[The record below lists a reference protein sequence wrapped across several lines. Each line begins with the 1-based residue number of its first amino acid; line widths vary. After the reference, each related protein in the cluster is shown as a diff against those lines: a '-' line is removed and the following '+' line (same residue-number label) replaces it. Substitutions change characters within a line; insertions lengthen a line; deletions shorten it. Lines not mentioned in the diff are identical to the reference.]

1 MSVKVSLWELADL
14 SIGTPEI
21 GVVNFNALHAL
32 LRAMIKHLKLEDFK
46 TDLKEEGRPPPKPGE
61 SVPLVSLEKDL
72 GLSAEEAKQRE
83 KKERERK
90 ERERKER
97 AERERAE
104 RERQERER
112 GEKEPGEKAQRE
124 KEWREKEEDREEVDK
139 GPSPQLYD
147 LEKKIQALE
156 ASLHGMEDHVAE
168 VEDQV
173 KGMQIQ
179 VQGAQDQVQG
189 VQDHL
194 QEVEEKVDGVSK
206 KLGGFDKQISAL
218 ERLPSGTDLLEKAKS
233 GTGAVADMWQMM
245 QMQKKVEANEE
256 GVNQAMAL
264 LQDLLDE
271 ANNMKSTTGNLEE
284 EVQKLKEHM
293 ALIDPN
299 TFDDRLKTCLSDQMS
314 LDQDVKGLEK
324 KLSRFPSPEEMNN
337 MVRWEVLEDVLLK
350 GKRSPTP
357 ETSPVQRSPTGST
370 SSQDGRA
377 PGSPG
382 TQPGVSRGAPG
393 TQAGIPGAQAG
404 APGAPSGAQAPA
416 GFPGAQP
423 GGQPGVATA
432 EAGYPGGVPG
442 TGPGAAYPGAQPGY
456 PGAPGAQGPYPGAP
470 GAQGPYPGA
479 PWAQGPYPGA
489 PGVQGPYPGAPGVQG
504 PYPGA
509 PGAQGPYPGGPGAQ
523 GPYPGAPGAQGPYPG
538 APGAQ
543 GPYPGAPGAQGPY
556 PGAPGA
562 QGPYPGAP
570 GAQGPY
576 PGAPGAQGP
585 YPGAPGA
592 QEPYPGAPGAQGPY
606 PGAPG
611 AQGPY
616 QGAPGAQ
623 GPYPGAPGAY
633 PGTPWAQAAYPG
645 VLGAY
650 PGAPGAYPGVLGA
663 YPGAPG
669 AYPGVLGAYPG
680 APGAQGPYPGAPG
693 AQPGDLG
700 AQPEAPG
707 VQPGVPGAQPGE
719 PGPQPGVPGA
729 QLAVPEVQSGVIG
742 ARTAV
747 GETGYP
753 ELQPW
758 VPWPLPPEYQFVPP
772 ATQLALLPGSLL
784 TVPTGTFG
792 ATPPASPL
800 LTPTTPLQDSESPS
814 GSSLAPARYAET
826 VDALRQLSMLTD
838 LYNVLREQISLLD
851 HYKCNHADLNRLRDF
866 LTDAIYRSLAII
878 PPDLPEKLAA
888 MKSMEEDLKAEK
900 DKINKLEKVIEG
912 ELAEDSQEKVE
923 GAGQI
928 NMQIGYLR
936 ATVKD
941 IEKELKEL
949 RDKQD
954 MGKATLEQSL
964 TDNALY
970 LQEQLDR
977 LRSVIEN
984 MMASSSALLS
994 MSMPPT
1000 PEPGLAD
1007 VQTTT
1012 GTCAACSL
1020 DVSEKVSQL
1029 FKRYEQLQ
1037 DMFNNFML
1045 RQAEDRLTKKPK
1057 LQQDEELLSNIQNT
1071 ILQVQDDCEKLNAT
1085 TGTLID
1091 DHRKK
1096 QQEISMLFKSLEKLE
1111 SEKADKD
1118 RLVMEIDVKADK
1130 SALAGKVSRS
1140 QFDATT
1146 EQLHKMMQELLNKMA
1161 GQEQDWQ
1168 KMLDKLL
1175 IEMDSKLDRLE
1186 LDPFRQQLEERW
1198 KDIRKQLKERAPQD
1212 IGDEAAGIRRRL
1224 LAHFHCISCDRPLEM
1239 VVPGPQISSLP
1250 AVPGLPAHPSLRPYM
1265 VYEMEQMRQLSRNDR
1280 LPDVADCTYL
1290 SIPRHCGG
1298 SHTLTYPYRRY
1309 GRLQQFAQ
1317 CMLPDENSMVAMM
1330 KHEEVDI
1337 LGLDGHIYKGRMDTQ
1352 LPSITEKDGSRSRNK
1367 LIRSS
1372 SQRHHPTLSDFPN
1385 LPARPHTA
1393 KVSLRSMSAKSLGDR
1408 SMMSQTHLRGVEEP
1422 EMLERETL
1430 EVRLEI
1436 PTKHRSD
1443 EQSA

>member
-900 DKINKLEKVIEG
+900 DK
-912 ELAEDSQEKVE
+912 
-923 GAGQI
+923 
-928 NMQIGYLR
+928 
-936 ATVKD
+936 
-941 IEKELKEL
+941 
-949 RDKQD
+949 
-954 MGKATLEQSL
+954 
-964 TDNALY
+964 
-970 LQEQLDR
+970 
-977 LRSVIEN
+977 
-984 MMASSSALLS
+984 
-994 MSMPPT
+994 
-1000 PEPGLAD
+1000 
-1007 VQTTT
+1007 
-1012 GTCAACSL
+1012 
-1020 DVSEKVSQL
+1020 
-1029 FKRYEQLQ
+1029 
-1037 DMFNNFML
+1037 
-1045 RQAEDRLTKKPK
+1045 
-1057 LQQDEELLSNIQNT
+1057 
-1071 ILQVQDDCEKLNAT
+1071 
-1085 TGTLID
+1085 
-1091 DHRKK
+1091 
-1096 QQEISMLFKSLEKLE
+1096 MLFKSLEKLE

-1265 VYEMEQMRQLSRNDR
+1265 VYEMEQMRQLSRNLKLGPGIRFDALEKSASLNKLRRIHSKMLMDIQKVQRHYGNAAKVNAQMIREILQSQCLGSSLYNKRDR

>member
-900 DKINKLEKVIEG
+900 DK
-912 ELAEDSQEKVE
+912 
-923 GAGQI
+923 
-928 NMQIGYLR
+928 
-936 ATVKD
+936 
-941 IEKELKEL
+941 
-949 RDKQD
+949 
-954 MGKATLEQSL
+954 
-964 TDNALY
+964 
-970 LQEQLDR
+970 
-977 LRSVIEN
+977 
-984 MMASSSALLS
+984 
-994 MSMPPT
+994 
-1000 PEPGLAD
+1000 
-1007 VQTTT
+1007 
-1012 GTCAACSL
+1012 
-1020 DVSEKVSQL
+1020 
-1029 FKRYEQLQ
+1029 
-1037 DMFNNFML
+1037 
-1045 RQAEDRLTKKPK
+1045 
-1057 LQQDEELLSNIQNT
+1057 DEELLSNIQNT

-1265 VYEMEQMRQLSRNDR
+1265 VYEMEQMRQLSRNLKLGPGIRFDALEKSASLNKLRRIHSKMLMDIQKVQRHYGNAAKVNAQMIREILQSQCLGSSLYNKRDR

>member
-970 LQEQLDR
+970 LQEQ
-977 LRSVIEN
+977 
-984 MMASSSALLS
+984 
-994 MSMPPT
+994 
-1000 PEPGLAD
+1000 
-1007 VQTTT
+1007 
-1012 GTCAACSL
+1012 
-1020 DVSEKVSQL
+1020 
-1029 FKRYEQLQ
+1029 
-1037 DMFNNFML
+1037 
-1045 RQAEDRLTKKPK
+1045 
-1057 LQQDEELLSNIQNT
+1057 
-1071 ILQVQDDCEKLNAT
+1071 
-1085 TGTLID
+1085 
-1091 DHRKK
+1091 
-1096 QQEISMLFKSLEKLE
+1096 MLFKSLEKLE

-1265 VYEMEQMRQLSRNDR
+1265 VYEMEQMRQLSRNLKLGPGIRFDALEKSASLNKLRRIHSKMLMDIQKVQRHYGNAAKVNAQMIREILQSQCLGSSLYNKRDR